1 MYKVKFFPN
10 SEEHT
15 FVFFKW
21 FKTAEEAFQFA
32 ELRGE
37 DILEIRK
44 YDNQT
49 NNTEDKSYY
58 TR

>member
-1 MYKVKFFPN
+1 MYKVSFFPN

-15 FVFFKW
+15 FIFFKW

-58 TR
+58 TC

>member
-1 MYKVKFFPN
+1 MYKVSFFPN

-32 ELRGE
+32 ESKGD
-37 DILEIRK
+37 DILEIK
-44 YDNQT
+44 KHDNQT
-49 NNTEDKSYY
+49 NHIQNSAYNFG
-58 TR
+58 

>member
-1 MYKVKFFPN
+1 MYKVSFFPN

-21 FKTAEEAFQFA
+21 FKTANEAFQFA

-37 DILEIRK
+37 DILEIKK
-44 YDNQT
+44 YEHKT
-49 NNTEDKSYY
+49 NHIQNSAHNI
-58 TR
+58 R

>member
-21 FKTAEEAFQFA
+21 FKTAEEAFQFS

-49 NNTEDKSYY
+49 NNTQDKSYY

>member
-10 SEEHT
+10 SEERT

-32 ELRGE
+32 EMRIE
-37 DILEIRK
+37 DFLEIKK
-44 YDNQT
+44 YDSQT
-49 NNTEDKSYY
+49 NNT
-58 TR
+58 

>member
-15 FVFFKW
+15 FIFFKW

-32 ELRGE
+32 ELRGD
-37 DILEIRK
+37 DILEIKK

-49 NNTEDKSYY
+49 NNTENKSHYIG
-58 TR
+58 

>member
-1 MYKVKFFPN
+1 MYKVSFFPN

-21 FKTAEEAFQFA
+21 FKTADEAFQFA

-37 DILEIRK
+37 DILEIKK
-44 YDNQT
+44 YDYQT
-49 NNTEDKSYY
+49 NHIQNSAHSS
-58 TR
+58 R